1 MTVHCVTMKANATRV
16 TTASLRELTSAYV
29 STIVVTIYHKTN
41 VMHISY
47 LEDILISRWSFQ
59 GVNLWVYHNNNEFW
73 AEQIQIMLLSI
84 ALRIDYC
91 DWRPIL

>member
-16 TTASLRELTSAYV
+16 TTASLRELTSASV
-29 STIVVTIYHKTN
+29 STIVVTIYHTNN

-59 GVNLWVYHNNNEFW
+59 GVNLWVYHNNNECR
-73 AEQIQIMLLSI
+73 AQQIQIML
-84 ALRIDYC
+84 
-91 DWRPIL
+91 PNILYSFTYE